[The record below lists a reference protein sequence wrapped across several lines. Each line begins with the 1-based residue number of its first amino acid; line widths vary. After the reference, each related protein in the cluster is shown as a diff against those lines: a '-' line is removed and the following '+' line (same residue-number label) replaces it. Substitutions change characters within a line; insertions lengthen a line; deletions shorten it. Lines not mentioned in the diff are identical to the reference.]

1 MKDKRTILR
10 PLGSGF
16 AMGVPLILGI
26 VMKDSSISSVGAMGA
41 FSYLAFQHISIMYNV
56 KAILLHGVALI
67 GAFILGALTALVPW
81 SAPFVIGCLS
91 YSAFLLSKIYRI
103 PKPDYFFIL
112 MLYATGFNF
121 HAVVVTDIFHHSL
134 YLLYGLA
141 GSIISGLLI
150 SLIEHLPLHSQSTE
164 FQKLTFKEKYDLA
177 LYRQPEMV
185 LKALHFSIILFVA
198 TYVAFLLRESNGYWI
213 LISAAAVLAGEHM
226 DKIKSRTI
234 GRVLG
239 GIVGL
244 LLGFLLM
251 SLHLSLPLLALVLI
265 LLNILT
271 EWYMPLNYTVAN
283 FFTNPQV
290 LLLMTI
296 GSSFTPL
303 QLIPLRFS
311 GALIGS
317 LLAMVLIFVM
327 DWSLKQMEQSMI
339 HAKQSQEE

>member
-1 MKDKRTILR
+1 MKKKRTLLR
-10 PLGSGF
+10 PLGSGL
-16 AMGVPLILGI
+16 AMGVPLLLGI
-26 VMKDSSISSVGAMGA
+26 LLKDPLISSVGAMGA
-41 FSYLAFQHISIMYNV
+41 FSYLAFQHVSFLYNF
-56 KAILLHGVALI
+56 KAILLHGGALLL
-67 GAFILGALTALVPW
+67 AFILGALTALAPW
-81 SAPFVIGCLS
+81 SAPFIIGCLS
-91 YSAFLLSKIYRI
+91 FSAFLLSKVYRI
-103 PKPDYFFIL
+103 PKPDYFFVL

-121 HAVVVTDIFHHSL
+121 HTVAVADIFHQSS
-134 YLLYGLA
+134 YLLYGFA
-141 GSIISGLLI
+141 GSIVSGLLI
-150 SLIEHLPLHSQSTE
+150 SLAEGLPLHSETTR
-164 FQKLTFKEKYDLA
+164 FQRLSMKDKYYLA
-177 LYRQPEMV
+177 LYQQPEMV
-185 LKALHFSIILFVA
+185 LKALHLSMVLFIA
-198 TYVAFLLRESNGYWI
+198 TYIAYLLRESNGYWI

-226 DKIKSRTI
+226 EKIKNRTI

-251 SLHLSLPLLALVLI
+251 SLHLSLPALAVVLI
-265 LLNILT
+265 ILNVLT
-271 EWYMPLNYTVAN
+271 ELYMPINYTVAN

-317 LLAMVLIFVM
+317 LLAMILIFVM

-339 HAKQSQEE
+339 HFKEK